1 MRARYKRA
9 PQTIV
14 VLILLVPII
23 SLCATFVLLYSFAP
37 RVVTPPEVARSEAKN
52 PPSSAPDTPIAS
64 RPRQLTI
71 RSIDVS
77 ATIRAAGLTSAGDM
91 DINDNPNELAW
102 YKFGPKPGEAG
113 SAVIAGHYGWKSGK
127 PSVFNDLSKLDKG
140 DEMTVKDEAG
150 RTMIFAVTRTAAYD
164 PNQDATDVFKSN
176 DGTARLNVIT
186 CQGTWNNS
194 EQTYSKRLVVFTEFV
209 R

>member
-1 MRARYKRA
+1 MRFRYKRSS
-9 PQTIV
+9 QILIV
-14 VLILLVPII
+14 FILVPVI
-23 SLCATFVLLYSFAP
+23 SLCATFLLLYTFAP
-37 RVVTPPEVARSEAKN
+37 SAVTPPEMTYSEAKN
-52 PPSSAPDTPIAS
+52 PPSSVPDTPTVS
-64 RPRQLTI
+64 RPQQLTI

-77 ATIRAAGLTSAGDM
+77 AAIKPAGLTSAGDM

-113 SAVIAGHYGWKSGK
+113 SAVIAGHYGWKNGK
-127 PSVFNDLSKLDKG
+127 PAVFNELNKLVKG
-140 DEMTVKDEAG
+140 DEMTVKDEVG
-150 RTMIFAVTRTAAYD
+150 RTMVFAVTRTAAYD

-186 CQGTWNNS
+186 CQGTWSNS
-194 EQTYSKRLVVFTEFV
+194 EQTYSKRLVIFTEFI

>member
-9 PQTIV
+9 PRILV
-14 VLILLVPII
+14 VLILVPII
-23 SLCATFVLLYSFAP
+23 SLCATFLLLYIFAP
-37 RVVTPPEVARSEAKN
+37 RTVTPELARSKAKETPVLAQDVPVVS
-52 PPSSAPDTPIAS
+52 PPA
-64 RPRQLTI
+64 RLTI
-71 RSIDVS
+71 AGIDVS
-77 ATIRAAGLTSAGDM
+77 ASIKPAGLTSAGDM

-113 SAVIAGHYGWKSGK
+113 SAVIAGHYGWKNGK
-127 PSVFNDLSKLDKG
+127 PAVFNDLSKLKKG

-150 RTMIFAVTRTAAYD
+150 RRMIFAVTRTAAYN
-164 PNQDATDVFKSN
+164 PNQDATDVFQSN

-186 CQGTWNNS
+186 CQGTWNNF
-194 EQTYSKRLVVFTEFV
+194 EQTYSKRLVIFTEFV